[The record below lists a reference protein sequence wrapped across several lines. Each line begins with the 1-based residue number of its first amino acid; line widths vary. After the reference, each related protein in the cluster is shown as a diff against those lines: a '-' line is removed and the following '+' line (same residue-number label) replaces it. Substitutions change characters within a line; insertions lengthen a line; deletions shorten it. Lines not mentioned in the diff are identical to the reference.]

1 MSFNRIN
8 NENINK
14 LKIDYNLIDIQVVKN
29 LKMLVIIITINSEYL
44 NDSWKQL
51 NSLLSEYVED
61 FIDNTFERWNIYILY
76 TVTNTV
82 SKELNYKIENNTF
95 FARKIIEDNYSQELN
110 DENIK
115 NLISKHITLTDVK
128 LVPSPESSEEYTSES
143 KVYSEL
149 IELTSLTDIKRDE
162 ILSLLAEEN

>member
-14 LKIDYNLIDIQVVKN
+14 LKSDYNLIDIQVVRN
-29 LKMLVIIITINSEYL
+29 LEMLVIIIKINSEYL
-44 NDSWKQL
+44 NDSWKKL
-51 NSLLSEYVED
+51 NSLLSEYAED
-61 FIDNTFERWNIYILY
+61 FIDNSFERWNIYILY

-115 NLISKHITLTDVK
+115 NLISKHITLTDIK
-128 LVPSPESSEEYTSES
+128 QIPNPKSSEEYSSDS
-143 KVYSEL
+143 KIYSEL
-149 IELTSLTDIKRDE
+149 IELTSLTDIKRDK